1 MKQYKKYLAMAAAL
15 LLIIVGGSLLMVD
28 YETVKS
34 AWLGLI
40 GGLMFM
46 GAGAVLGYV
55 LDKKKMLPE

>member
-1 MKQYKKYLAMAAAL
+1 MAAAL